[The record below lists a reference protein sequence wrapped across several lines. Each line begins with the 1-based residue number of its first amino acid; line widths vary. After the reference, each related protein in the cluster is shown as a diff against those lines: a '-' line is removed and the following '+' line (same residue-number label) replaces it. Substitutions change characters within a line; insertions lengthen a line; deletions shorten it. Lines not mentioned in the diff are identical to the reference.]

1 MTLVVATFYKFI
13 QLPDFRQMQ
22 NLLLAFCQE
31 QDIKGTI
38 LLAPEGINGTVAG
51 SSDRIQDLLA
61 FLRAD
66 SRLAD
71 LEYKESST
79 QKPPFERLKVKL
91 KKEIVTLG
99 LPEVNPGEKT
109 GIYVSPQDWN
119 QIISDPEI
127 TVIDTRNHYEVNIGT
142 FKGAVN
148 PNTEIFSD
156 FPEYVH
162 QQLDPEKHRKV
173 AMFCTGGIRCEKASA
188 YMLSLGFS
196 EVYHLQ
202 GGILKYLEDV
212 PPEESMWE
220 GECFVFDERVAVQ
233 HDLQRGKYDRCV
245 GCGNPIAQQDKL
257 SPHYEEGI
265 CCPYCYKTLTT
276 DKRRRLEEK
285 KRQTQLEPRRGEHP
299 SF

>member
-13 QLPDFRQMQ
+13 QLPDFTQMRQPI
-22 NLLLAFCQE
+22 LEFCQE

-51 SSDRIQDLLA
+51 LSDRIQHLLA

-71 LEYKESST
+71 LESKESLA
-79 QKPPFERLKVKL
+79 QQQPFERLKVKL

-99 LPEVNPGEKT
+99 LPEVNPSEKT

-119 QIISDPEI
+119 QIISDPEV

-148 PNTEIFSD
+148 PNTESFSD
-156 FPEYVH
+156 FPEYVQ
-162 QQLDPEKHRKV
+162 QQLDPKKHRKV

-188 YMLSLGFS
+188 YMLSQGFS

-202 GGILKYLEDV
+202 GGILKYLENV
-212 PPEESMWE
+212 PPDQSMWE

-233 HDLQRGKYDRCV
+233 HGLQQGTYDMCV
-245 GCGNPIAQQDKL
+245 GCGYPIHEEDKL

-265 CCPYCYKTLTT
+265 CCPHCYQSLTA
-276 DKRRRLEEK
+276 DKRVRLQQK
-285 KRQTQLEPRRGEHP
+285 KRQIELATQRN
-299 SF
+299 S